1 VYSIP
6 EQDIS
11 KYFGDSNAGAAYL
24 LYYQAADIDRA
35 ALGLHMPSPVEELGD
50 VVSTNHALSQSTSPV
65 QEIQPMLP
73 IPRGPS
79 LDTSNDLTARTKTEN
94 ILLAPLRQ
102 SEEKQSLDDNHP
114 GTSPLSANVAPES
127 NPSSSHLTQP
137 NGVISNK
144 PSAGGFFTALRR
156 STSFSRPKTPN
167 HDPGRKTGVQ
177 NQMPPFSPH
186 SDASKMPPK
195 SLKRPATSAGS
206 LSHPDEKERESEK
219 DKTRQETD
227 SRPNWFRRRSF
238 KGSDKARPM
247 SAESLIVPP
256 LPILD
261 ISGKTSASSPAKEL
275 AAVAPEPIGQVKQQ
289 PSEVSGRHAL
299 SNGTIDT
306 KRPRSSAGFLDFGI
320 HVDGHHS
327 QRRPNEQASL
337 SAGNSISSYGSSIS
351 HPPLPSTSAHS
362 SSSSPTSPSSLSSY
376 HQSSRTQS
384 QIPNSLEHRK
394 SMPESHGSKRK
405 HSSRPLP
412 PIPSLPPSA
421 SHDTV
426 ANGNVHEPTPGSPTR
441 STATT
446 MSTTSHAKQSS
457 SHHTFG
463 PSLLGSE
470 AKESLNAQ
478 MKRVGRKLSFT
489 APFLHFGRKD
499 RDKHREKDMSSQV
512 PSATR
517 R

>member
-1 VYSIP
+1 M
-6 EQDIS
+6 
-11 KYFGDSNAGAAYL
+11 

-35 ALGLHMPSPVEELGD
+35 ALGLHMPSPVEELRD
-50 VVSTNHALSQSTSPV
+50 VVSTNHALSQSTSPA
-65 QEIQPMLP
+65 QEIRPTMLP
-73 IPRGPS
+73 LPRGPS
-79 LDTSNDLTARTKTEN
+79 LDTSNDLTARAKTEN
-94 ILLAPLRQ
+94 IILTPLRQ
-102 SEEKQSLDDNHP
+102 SEEKQFLDDNHP
-114 GTSPLSANVAPES
+114 STSPLSANVAPES
-127 NPSSSHLTQP
+127 NPSSSHSTQP
-137 NGVISNK
+137 NGVMSNK
-144 PSAGGFFTALRR
+144 PSTGGFFTALRK
-156 STSFSRPKTPN
+156 STSFSRPKTPS
-167 HDPGRKTGVQ
+167 HDSGRKTGVQ
-177 NQMPPFSPH
+177 DQMPPSNPH
-186 SDASKMPPK
+186 SAASKMPLK
-195 SLKRPATSAGS
+195 SPKRPATSAGS

-256 LPILD
+256 LPISN
-261 ISGKTSASSPAKEL
+261 INGKTSASSPANEM

-289 PSEVSGRHAL
+289 PSESSGRHAL
-299 SNGTIDT
+299 SNGTIGT
-306 KRPRSSAGFLDFGI
+306 RRPRSSAGFLDFGI

-327 QRRPNEQASL
+327 QHRPNEQASL

-351 HPPLPSTSAHS
+351 HPPLPSTSAQS
-362 SSSSPTSPSSLSSY
+362 SSSSPTSPSSLSSH

-384 QIPNSLEHRK
+384 QIPNSSRVLEHRK
-394 SMPESHGSKRK
+394 SMPESHGNKRK
-405 HSSRPLP
+405 HGSRPLP

-426 ANGNVHEPTPGSPTR
+426 ANGNAHEPTPGSPTR
-441 STATT
+441 STTAT
-446 MSTTSHAKQSS
+446 MSTTSHGKQSS

-499 RDKHREKDMSSQV
+499 RDKHREKDMSSHV